1 MAEATRRPDLRAL
14 LRERSV
20 VLDGGMGTSLH
31 ERGVSFRD
39 CFELV
44 NLERPNLVRDIH
56 RAFLE
61 AGADAIQT
69 NTFSANRMRLGR
81 HHLEDRLEEILD
93 AAARLAREEAG
104 PNRLVLG
111 ALGPLGVEME
121 PIGRLAHEEV
131 RAAFREI
138 ARRLAPH
145 VDGISL
151 ETFNHVEELVEAVRG
166 VREATDLPILAFL
179 SVNERGETT
188 HGTPAAEGA
197 ITVEKS
203 GPDVVGFNC
212 STGPRVVLDAA
223 LAALGSVALPVGAK
237 PNAGVPR
244 EVEGR
249 VFYENDPDFFA
260 RFARRFLQAG
270 GRVIGGCC
278 GTTPEHVRAIAR
290 AARMVQAQEISS
302 PAAGSGAR
310 APRLHAREQA
320 PMQALPLAQRSA
332 FGAALAAGACP
343 VSVELLPPRTPDM
356 QAVCDAARALK
367 AAGAQ
372 AINLPDGPRAS
383 ARVSNLAAAMILQRE
398 VGIEALVHFCCRD
411 RNLLGMQSDL
421 LGAAAMG
428 LRNLLA
434 ITGDPP
440 YQGNY
445 PEVTAVFDVDAIGLC
460 NIVDQLNHG
469 LDLGGNPL
477 GAQTSFCFGAAWNHA
492 ALDPARE
499 QARFEWK
506 RKAGVD
512 YFITQPVF
520 DARQFL
526 EALAALPAQR
536 PPILAGIWPL
546 RSLRNAEF
554 LHSEVPG
561 VHLPAAVLE
570 RMERADAR
578 GAAAGEG
585 LAIARETVEAL
596 AEAVQGF
603 QLAAPFNRIEGT
615 LPLLET
621 IHAARSRAAAV
632 R

>member
-1 MAEATRRPDLRAL
+1 MRLIGTRLMESPRPSLRAL
-14 LRERSV
+14 LRERV
-20 VLDGGMGTSLH
+20 LVLDGGMGTSLH

-39 CFELV
+39 CFELASV
-44 NLERPNLVRDIH
+44 ERPQLLRDIH
-56 RAFLE
+56 RAFLD

-69 NTFSANRMRLGR
+69 NTFGANRFRLAK
-81 HHLEDRLEEILD
+81 HHLEARLEELLD
-93 AAARLAREEAG
+93 AAAQLAREAAG
-104 PNRLVLG
+104 QHRLVLG
-111 ALGPLGVEME
+111 ALGPLGAEME

-131 RAAFREI
+131 RGAYRELAA
-138 ARRLAPH
+138 RLAPH

-166 VREATDLPILAFL
+166 VREATDLPVLAFL
-179 SVNERGETT
+179 SVNGRGETT

-197 ITVEKS
+197 VAVETA

-212 STGPRVVLDAA
+212 STGPRAVLDAA
-223 LAALGSVALPVGAK
+223 LAAMAEVALPVGAK

-244 EVEGR
+244 EIEGR
-249 VFYENDPDFFA
+249 VFYESDPDYFA

-278 GTTPEHVRAIAR
+278 GTTPEHIRAIAR
-290 AARMVQAQEISS
+290 AARMAQAQDLSTAT
-302 PAAGSGAR
+302 PAGGGTR
-310 APRLHAREQA
+310 APKLHVREHAPQQA
-320 PMQALPLAQRSA
+320 VPLPQRSA

-356 QAVCDAARALK
+356 SGLCAAARDQQ
-367 AAGAQ
+367 AAGAL

-383 ARVSNLAAAMILQRE
+383 ARISNLAAAAILQRE
-398 VGIEALVHFCCRD
+398 VGIEALIHFCCRD

-421 LGAAAMG
+421 LGAAALG
-428 LRNLLA
+428 LHNLLVV
-434 ITGDPP
+434 TGDPP

-445 PEVTAVFDVDAIGLC
+445 PEVTAVFDVDSIGLC

-492 ALDPARE
+492 ALDPGRE
-499 QARFEWK
+499 HARFGWK
-506 RKAGVD
+506 VRAGVD
-512 YFITQPVF
+512 YFISQPVF
-520 DARQFL
+520 DAAQFL
-526 EALAALPAQR
+526 TALAALPTPR
-536 PPILAGIWPL
+536 PPVLAGIWPL

-561 VHLPAAVLE
+561 VHLPQSVLQ
-570 RMERADAR
+570 RMEEAHAR
-578 GAAAGEG
+578 GQAAAEG
-585 LAIARETVEAL
+585 LALARATIEEL
-596 AEAVQGF
+596 APHVQGF
-603 QLAAPFNRIEGT
+603 QLAAPFNKIEGT

-621 IHAARSRAAAV
+621 VRASR
-632 R
+632 